1 MGGWQTKSLRKRIW
15 RVVCSYKCAE
25 ASGQDRGVTLATP
38 KSSSPLQAIEKKQL
52 KSSLIRVFGVP
63 ICDGHPFGG
72 NGKLLGNSPA
82 KLELAGGTLWRQELH
97 LSKEKQLEITGP
109 KRLGLKSRMNQPQD
123 NTRPATRTGAA
134 SELAAVPVVME
145 ARSLKKIY
153 GSGAKTLAVL
163 SDANLTLRQGEMV
176 AIVAPSG
183 AGKSTLLH
191 LLAALDTPTSGT
203 VYFANKPVE
212 TNDDIALAEFRN
224 RAVGFLWQRHQL
236 LPDFTAAE
244 NVAMPLLLR
253 GEDFTSALGMARKW
267 LAEVGLEN
275 RADHRAGELSGGEQQ
290 RVAIARAL
298 VTGPTVLLADEPT
311 GDLDEQNAW
320 AVFELLE
327 RLHRTHRLTSLIATH
342 NLALAARCD
351 RILGLEHGVL
361 QTRGAA
367 ALASEAPGGEAR

>member
-1 MGGWQTKSLRKRIW
+1 MTLSEANANESRADF
-15 RVVCSYKCAE
+15 AE
-25 ASGQDRGVTLATP
+25 SGMALA
-38 KSSSPLQAIEKKQL
+38 
-52 KSSLIRVFGVP
+52 
-63 ICDGHPFGG
+63 
-72 NGKLLGNSPA
+72 
-82 KLELAGGTLWRQELH
+82 
-97 LSKEKQLEITGP
+97 
-109 KRLGLKSRMNQPQD
+109 
-123 NTRPATRTGAA
+123 
-134 SELAAVPVVME
+134 PVVME
-145 ARSLKKIY
+145 ARGLKKSY
-153 GSGAKTLAVL
+153 GSGEKSLCVLADATL
-163 SDANLTLRQGEMV
+163 SLRRGEMV

-191 LLAALDTPTSGT
+191 LLAALDTPTSGA
-203 VYFANKPVE
+203 VYFASKAIE
-212 TNDDIALAEFRN
+212 SINDTALAEFRN

-253 GEDFTSALGMARKW
+253 GENFASALGMAQKW

-290 RVAIARAL
+290 RVAIGRAL

-327 RLHRTHRLTSLIATH
+327 RLHRTHKLTSLIATH

-361 QTRGAA
+361 HTRKAA
-367 ALASEAPGGEAR
+367 ASASGTLGGEAS

>member
-1 MGGWQTKSLRKRIW
+1 L
-15 RVVCSYKCAE
+15 
-25 ASGQDRGVTLATP
+25 
-38 KSSSPLQAIEKKQL
+38 
-52 KSSLIRVFGVP
+52 
-63 ICDGHPFGG
+63 
-72 NGKLLGNSPA
+72 
-82 KLELAGGTLWRQELH
+82 
-97 LSKEKQLEITGP
+97 QLEHLTRWGA
-109 KRLGLKSRMNQPQD
+109 KAAVEAANRGKTQSRMTQSETNPE
-123 NTRPATRTGAA
+123 RTTSGAA
-134 SELAAVPVVME
+134 PTTAPVLE
-145 ARSLKKIY
+145 GRNLKKIY
-153 GSGAKTLAVL
+153 ESGTTTLPVL
-163 SDANLTLRQGEMV
+163 QDANLSLRRGEMA

-203 VYFANKPVE
+203 VYFATKAIE
-212 TNDDIALAEFRN
+212 TNDDAAVAEFRN
-224 RAVGFLWQRHQL
+224 RSVGFLWQRHQL

-253 GEDFTSALGMARKW
+253 GEGFASALATARKW

-298 VTGPTVLLADEPT
+298 VTGPAVLLADEPT
-311 GDLDEQNAW
+311 GDLDEENAW

-327 RLHRTHRLTSLIATH
+327 RLHRTHQLTSLIATH

-361 QTRGAA
+361 RTRQASA
-367 ALASEAPGGEAR
+367 EASEIPGGEAS